1 MGMIN
6 YLKNNLSFWKLATLF
21 VFIVMTILAIIEI
34 MSGKKDGIYEQ
45 ATEDMI
51 EHATGISLD
60 LTPEN

>member
-6 YLKNNLSFWKLATLF
+6 YLKNNLSLWKLATLF

-45 ATEDMI
+45 TAEEMI